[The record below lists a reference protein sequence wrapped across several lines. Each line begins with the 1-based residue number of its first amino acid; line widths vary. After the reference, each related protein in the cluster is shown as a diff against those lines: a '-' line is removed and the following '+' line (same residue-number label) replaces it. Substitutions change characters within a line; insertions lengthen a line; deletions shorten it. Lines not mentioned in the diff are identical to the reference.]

1 MFKTMLP
8 LFVLVALMS
17 GVAAA
22 QQNDKERYVVIPTD
36 DKPFSVEQSNYVR
49 LVGEGISGARIKM
62 EIKGPAEVDMIS
74 FIKRVKGGNT
84 LLGAQVKQYDL
95 KLTGKGKVTATIT
108 VVFPDSTSEPKVK
121 KYEFE
126 VK

>member
-1 MFKTMLP
+1 MIKTMLP
-8 LFVLVALMS
+8 LFVLVTLMS
-17 GVAAA
+17 GVALS
-22 QQNDKERYVVIPTD
+22 QGNEKERYVVIPVD
-36 DKPFSVEQSNYVR
+36 DKPFAVEQSNYVR
-49 LVGEGISGARIKM
+49 LTGEAISGSRIKM

-74 FIKRVKGGNT
+74 FVKKVKGEDL
-84 LLGAQVKQYDL
+84 LLGMQIKQYDL

-108 VVFPDSTSEPKVK
+108 SIFPDSTSEPKVT

>member
-1 MFKTMLP
+1 MLKTMLP

-22 QQNDKERYVVIPTD
+22 QQNAKERYVVVPTD
-36 DKPFSVEQSNYVR
+36 DKPFSVEETNYVR
-49 LVGEGISGARIKM
+49 LVGEGISGSRIKM

-74 FIKRVKGGNT
+74 FVKRVSNGNT

-108 VVFPDSTSEPKVK
+108 VKFPDNASEPKVK
-121 KYEFE
+121 TYEFE